1 MNHIPT
7 SFLTTALALVMTVS
21 VHAQEK
27 IGPDRYQV
35 VLHANPHPATPKAAR
50 QMLSR
55 IEDAADV
62 VCGAQSSDLREVM
75 FAIRRSACW
84 RESVSAAVT
93 RTGDP
98 LLAEAYRQA
107 AKARES
113 A

>member
-1 MNHIPT
+1 MNHTLT
-7 SFLTTALALVMTVS
+7 SFLTAALALAVTVS
-21 VHAQEK
+21 AYAQEQ
-27 IGPDRYQV
+27 IGPDRYEV
-35 VLHANPHPATPKAAR
+35 VLHANPHPATPRAAR

-55 IEDAADV
+55 IETAADA

-107 AKARES
+107 AKLKES